1 MTLWQGKNRR
11 IGNDSWIILSRV
23 LSIGS
28 WLLFIIALIISSFAA
43 PETQFGYM
51 RYKGIE
57 VRTTWLTPFA
67 GYLYILLWFSALSS
81 YVCLLLNKTRARR
94 KYDSK
99 HYNLLL
105 LMLVAIAWGVYIL
118 FKVR

>member
-1 MTLWQGKNRR
+1 MALKQGNNRR
-11 IGNDSWIILSRV
+11 KGNDSWIIISRIF
-23 LSIGS
+23 SIGS

-43 PETQFGYM
+43 PETQFGYL

-67 GYLYILLWFSALSS
+67 GYLYIMLWLSALSS
-81 YVCLLLNKTRARR
+81 YFCLLLNKIRARR
-94 KYDSK
+94 KEDSK

-105 LMLVAIAWGVYIL
+105 LMLITIAWGIYIL
-118 FKVR
+118 FKLR